1 MADVKREQELAER
14 RKNEP
19 QLATNQD
26 HLVRKIFS
34 KFRRTPHP
42 AGAKDQPAK
51 EASAQSDVEKGDS
64 AAAGDHERGKLPAK
78 LTLCE
83 DSRALSLVPSPS
95 PSPSPSS
102 GPPSARGKASK
113 WGRLLGS
120 SSVDS
125 ASDTSTKVAVSRSLS
140 ARESLRESVVQG
152 RQGSSSSSN
161 GGGGGQGNKVFPKA
175 TKLAASPASSL
186 ARQDTID
193 EGGEGDAISP
203 IVVPQGRLTEHRL
216 SVDRAIS
223 LSSDFG
229 HRGSI
234 DRNLSLERERQIEMA
249 CSRATMI
256 DTYDTGLRELPSTLA
271 ERDLVA
277 TVMDMKVDMRLE
289 MQRMNQRISKIE
301 DMLGDLVKRL
311 SCDLNTSTVSTPCT
325 GPPAAAEELSSTLSI
340 TVVGPP
346 PSPPPPP
353 PPPPTTPPIL
363 IESPLTE
370 SGQGSL
376 GTAAPGSGGLSS
388 SGGGTSG
395 STSGSVASGSGASSG
410 GGGSGGG
417 GNGLGPLMMKKRRS
431 KSRKAP
437 PPPPGRPIPEQERL
451 LDPADAQQTGSGT
464 RKREF
469 L

>member
-19 QLATNQD
+19 QMATNQD

-34 KFRRTPHP
+34 KFRRAPHP
-42 AGAKDQPAK
+42 QGSKDQPTK
-51 EASAQSDVEKGDS
+51 ESIVQQSDLEKGDS
-64 AAAGDHERGKLPAK
+64 TSPGPATGGEHDRGKLPAK

-83 DSRALSLVPSPS
+83 DARALSAAPSPS

-140 ARESLRESVVQG
+140 ARESLRESVAQG
-152 RQGSSSSSN
+152 RQGSSS
-161 GGGGGQGNKVFPKA
+161 GGNGGQGNKVFPKT
-175 TKLAASPASSL
+175 TKLQSSPASSL

-193 EGGEGDAISP
+193 EGGEGDGVISP
-203 IVVPQGRLTEHRL
+203 IPVPQGRLTEHRL
-216 SVDRAIS
+216 SIDRAAS
-223 LSSDFG
+223 LSSEINA
-229 HRGSI
+229 RGSV
-234 DRNLSLERERQIEMA
+234 DRSLSLERERQIEMA

-256 DTYDTGLRELPSTLA
+256 DTYDTGLREQPSTLA

-301 DMLGDLVKRL
+301 DMLGDLCKRL
-311 SCDLNTSTVSTPCT
+311 SSDLNTSTVSTP
-325 GPPAAAEELSSTLSI
+325 GAVAPQPPIGEMSSTFSI

-346 PSPPPPP
+346 LPAPPTSPPV
-353 PPPPTTPPIL
+353 L
-363 IESPLTE
+363 ESPVTE
-370 SGQGSL
+370 SAGLAGSSSDAL
-376 GTAAPGSGGLSS
+376 GCAAGSGMSS
-388 SGGGTSG
+388 SGGGTG
-395 STSGSVASGSGASSG
+395 STSGS
-410 GGGSGGG
+410 G
-417 GNGLGPLMMKKRRS
+417 GNGLAPMMMKKRRS

-437 PPPPGRPIPEQERL
+437 PPPPARLLPEQERL
-451 LDPADAQQTGSGT
+451 LDPSDAQQTGTGP

>member
-1 MADVKREQELAER
+1 MSGVSLRWWQSRWLSNCFPYSRKVADVKREQELAER

-19 QLATNQD
+19 QMATNQD

-34 KFRRTPHP
+34 KFRRAPHP
-42 AGAKDQPAK
+42 HTQGSKDTPSSRDVATH
-51 EASAQSDVEKGDS
+51 SDVEKGD
-64 AAAGDHERGKLPAK
+64 AGAGDHDRGKLPAK
-78 LTLCE
+78 LTLSE
-83 DSRALSLVPSPS
+83 DMRTLSAAQSPS

-140 ARESLRESVVQG
+140 ARESLRESVAQG
-152 RQGSSSSSN
+152 RQGSVSGGSN
-161 GGGGGQGNKVFPKA
+161 GGQGNKVFPKA
-175 TKLAASPASSL
+175 TKLAPSPATSL

-193 EGGEGDAISP
+193 EGGEGDSVSP
-203 IVVPQGRLTEHRL
+203 IPVPQGRLAEHRL
-216 SVDRAIS
+216 SIDRAAS
-223 LSSDFG
+223 LSLD
-229 HRGSI
+229 RGSSE
-234 DRNLSLERERQIEMA
+234 RNLSLERERQIEMA

-256 DTYDTGLRELPSTLA
+256 DTYDTGLREQPSTLA

-311 SCDLNTSTVSTPCT
+311 SGDINTSTVSTPGT
-325 GPPAAAEELSSTLSI
+325 VVHQPPTEELSSTFS
-340 TVVGPP
+340 VAAA
-346 PSPPPPP
+346 SPPVQPSTSSVSVS
-353 PPPPTTPPIL
+353 TTPVL
-363 IESPLTE
+363 VESPVTE
-370 SGQGSL
+370 SAAGSL
-376 GTAAPGSGGLSS
+376 GTS
-388 SGGGTSG
+388 TTG
-395 STSGSVASGSGASSG
+395 STSGST
-410 GGGSGGG
+410 SGGG
-417 GNGLGPLMMKKRRS
+417 GNGLAPLMMKKRRS

-437 PPPPGRPIPEQERL
+437 PPPPGRSLPEQERL
-451 LDPADAQQTGSGT
+451 LDPSDAQQTGSGSK
-464 RKREF
+464 KRDF

>member
-1 MADVKREQELAER
+1 MCSGVNINAFPDHCRKVADVKREQELAER

-19 QLATNQD
+19 QLAQNQD

-34 KFRRTPHP
+34 KFRRVPHP
-42 AGAKDQPAK
+42 QGSKDIPGK
-51 EASAQSDVEKGDS
+51 ESTTHSDVEKGDS
-64 AAAGDHERGKLPAK
+64 TSVDHDRGKLPAK
-78 LTLCE
+78 LTLTE
-83 DSRALSLVPSPS
+83 DMRSLSAAPSPS

-102 GPPSARGKASK
+102 GPPSARGKPSK

-140 ARESLRESVVQG
+140 ARESLRESVAQG
-152 RQGSSSSSN
+152 RQNSVS
-161 GGGGGQGNKVFPKA
+161 GGGGGPGNKVFPKT
-175 TKLAASPASSL
+175 TKLAPSPATSL

-193 EGGEGDAISP
+193 EGGEGESLSP
-203 IVVPQGRLTEHRL
+203 IPVPQPREHRL
-216 SVDRAIS
+216 SIDRTGS
-223 LSSDFG
+223 G
-229 HRGSI
+229 ERGSA
-234 DRNLSLERERQIEMA
+234 DRSLSLERERQIEMA

-256 DTYDTGLRELPSTLA
+256 DTYDTGLREQPSTLA

-311 SCDLNTSTVSTPCT
+311 STDVNTSSVSTPGT
-325 GPPAAAEELSSTLSI
+325 VAPHPQIEELSSTFAL
-340 TVVGPP
+340 TVVGPQAI
-346 PSPPPPP
+346 PSVS
-353 PPPPTTPPIL
+353 TTPVM
-363 IESPLTE
+363 IESPVTE
-370 SGQGSL
+370 SAPGSL
-376 GTAAPGSGGLSS
+376 GTSTTGS
-388 SGGGTSG
+388 TSG
-395 STSGSVASGSGASSG
+395 STSGGGA
-410 GGGSGGG
+410 GG
-417 GNGLGPLMMKKRRS
+417 GNGLAPMMMKKRRS

-437 PPPPGRPIPEQERL
+437 PPPPGRSLPEEERL
-451 LDPADAQQTGSGT
+451 LDPGDAQQSGSGS

>member
-19 QLATNQD
+19 QMATNQD

-34 KFRRTPHP
+34 KFRRAPHP
-42 AGAKDQPAK
+42 QCSKDQPTK
-51 EASAQSDVEKGDS
+51 ESLAQQSDLEKGDS
-64 AAAGDHERGKLPAK
+64 TSPGPATGGEHDRGKLPAK

-83 DSRALSLVPSPS
+83 DARVLSAAPSPS

-102 GPPSARGKASK
+102 GPPSGRGKASK

-140 ARESLRESVVQG
+140 ARESLRESVAQG
-152 RQGSSSSSN
+152 RQGGSS
-161 GGGGGQGNKVFPKA
+161 GGNGGQGNKVFPKT
-175 TKLAASPASSL
+175 TKLQSSPASSL

-193 EGGEGDAISP
+193 EGGEREGDGVISP
-203 IVVPQGRLTEHRL
+203 IPVPQGRLSEHRL
-216 SVDRAIS
+216 SIDRAAS
-223 LSSDFG
+223 LSSESNA
-229 HRGSI
+229 RGSV

-249 CSRATMI
+249 CSRATTI
-256 DTYDTGLRELPSTLA
+256 DTYDTGLREQPSTLA

-301 DMLGDLVKRL
+301 DMLGDLCKRL
-311 SCDLNTSTVSTPCT
+311 SSDLNTSTVSTPGT
-325 GPPAAAEELSSTLSI
+325 VAPPQAIGELSSTFSI

-346 PSPPPPP
+346 PPAPPTSPPV
-353 PPPPTTPPIL
+353 L
-363 IESPLTE
+363 ESPLTE
-370 SGQGSL
+370 SAAGSEVL
-376 GTAAPGSGGLSS
+376 AGGSGDVLGCAASSGMSS
-388 SGGGTSG
+388 SGGTG
-395 STSGSVASGSGASSG
+395 STSGS
-410 GGGSGGG
+410 G
-417 GNGLGPLMMKKRRS
+417 GNGLAPMMMKKRRS

-437 PPPPGRPIPEQERL
+437 PPPPARLFPEQERL
-451 LDPADAQQTGSGT
+451 LDPSDAQQTGSGP
-464 RKREF
+464 RKKEF

>member
-1 MADVKREQELAER
+1 MKREQELAER

-34 KFRRTPHP
+34 KFRRAPHP
-42 AGAKDQPAK
+42 QGSKDIPGKDTAT
-51 EASAQSDVEKGDS
+51 QSDVEKGD
-64 AAAGDHERGKLPAK
+64 AGSVDHERGKLPAK
-78 LTLCE
+78 LTLNE
-83 DSRALSLVPSPS
+83 DMRTLSAAPSPS

-125 ASDTSTKVAVSRSLS
+125 ASDTSTKVGAVSRSLS
-140 ARESLRESVVQG
+140 ARESLRESVSQA
-152 RQGSSSSSN
+152 RQGSTSSSSA
-161 GGGGGQGNKVFPKA
+161 GQGNKVFPKTA
-175 TKLAASPASSL
+175 KLTASPATSL

-193 EGGEGDAISP
+193 EGGEGDSVSP
-203 IVVPQGRLTEHRL
+203 IPVPQGREHRL
-216 SVDRAIS
+216 SIDRTAS
-223 LSSDFG
+223 GERLSV
-229 HRGSI
+229 

-256 DTYDTGLRELPSTLA
+256 DTYDTGLREQPSTLA

-301 DMLGDLVKRL
+301 DMLGELVKRL
-311 SCDLNTSTVSTPCT
+311 STDLNTSTVSTPGT
-325 GPPAAAEELSSTLSI
+325 IAPPPPQIEELSSTFSL

-346 PSPPPPP
+346 PPAPIVSSVS
-353 PPPPTTPPIL
+353 TTPVL
-363 IESPLTE
+363 VESPVTE
-370 SGQGSL
+370 SGAGSL
-376 GTAAPGSGGLSS
+376 GTSTA
-388 SGGGTSG
+388 G
-395 STSGSVASGSGASSG
+395 STSGSNSGG
-410 GGGSGGG
+410 GGGSGSG
-417 GNGLGPLMMKKRRS
+417 GNGLAPLVLKKRRS

-437 PPPPGRPIPEQERL
+437 PPPPGRTLPEQERL
-451 LDPADAQQTGSGT
+451 LDPTDPTQQPSGSGP

>member
-1 MADVKREQELAER
+1 MADVKRELELAER

-19 QLATNQD
+19 QMGTNQD

-34 KFRRTPHP
+34 KFRRAPHP
-42 AGAKDQPAK
+42 HAQGSKDTPCK
-51 EASAQSDVEKGDS
+51 EVVALSDVEKGDGS
-64 AAAGDHERGKLPAK
+64 SGDQERGKLPAK
-78 LTLCE
+78 LTLTE
-83 DSRALSLVPSPS
+83 DMRTLSAAPSPS

-140 ARESLRESVVQG
+140 ARESLRESVSQG
-152 RQGSSSSSN
+152 RQGSTTSSN
-161 GGGGGQGNKVFPKA
+161 GGQGNKVFPKS
-175 TKLAASPASSL
+175 TKLTASPASSL

-193 EGGEGDAISP
+193 EGGEGDSVSP
-203 IVVPQGRLTEHRL
+203 IPVPQGRMTEHRL
-216 SVDRAIS
+216 SIDRAASIS
-223 LSSDFG
+223 SEVGSTT
-229 HRGSI
+229 RGSV

-249 CSRATMI
+249 SARATMG
-256 DTYDTGLRELPSTLA
+256 DTYDTGLREQPSTLA

-289 MQRMNQRISKIE
+289 MQRMNHRISKIE

-311 SCDLNTSTVSTPCT
+311 SSDINTSTVSTPGT
-325 GPPAAAEELSSTLSI
+325 IAPQPAIEDLSSTYAVP
-340 TVVGPP
+340 VVVVA
-346 PSPPPPP
+346 STS
-353 PPPPTTPPIL
+353 TTPVL
-363 IESPLTE
+363 VESPVGE
-370 SGQGSL
+370 S
-376 GTAAPGSGGLSS
+376 TPGSI
-388 SGGGTSG
+388 GTSTAG
-395 STSGSVASGSGASSG
+395 STSGST
-410 GGGSGGG
+410 SGGG
-417 GNGLGPLMMKKRRS
+417 GNGLAPMMMKKRRS

-437 PPPPGRPIPEQERL
+437 PPPPGQAALPEQERL
-451 LDPADAQQTGSGT
+451 LDPSDAQQTGSGS

>member
-1 MADVKREQELAER
+1 MRPCRKVADVKREQELAER

-19 QLATNQD
+19 QMATNQD

-34 KFRRTPHP
+34 KFRRAPHP
-42 AGAKDQPAK
+42 QGSKDIPTKEPA
-51 EASAQSDVEKGDS
+51 AQSDVEKGD
-64 AAAGDHERGKLPAK
+64 AGGVADHERGKLPAK
-78 LTLCE
+78 LTLTE
-83 DSRALSLVPSPS
+83 DMRTLSAAPSPS

-140 ARESLRESVVQG
+140 ARESLRESVSQG
-152 RQGSSSSSN
+152 RQASTSSSS
-161 GGGGGQGNKVFPKA
+161 GGAGNKVFPKA
-175 TKLAASPASSL
+175 TKLTTSPATSL

-193 EGGEGDAISP
+193 EGGEGDSVSP
-203 IVVPQGRLTEHRL
+203 IPVPQSRDHRL
-216 SVDRAIS
+216 SIDR
-223 LSSDFG
+223 
-229 HRGSI
+229 RGSV

-249 CSRATMI
+249 CSRATII
-256 DTYDTGLRELPSTLA
+256 DTYDTGLREQPSTLA
-271 ERDLVA
+271 ERDLIA

-301 DMLGDLVKRL
+301 DMLGELVKRL
-311 SCDLNTSTVSTPCT
+311 STDANTSTVSTPGT
-325 GPPAAAEELSSTLSI
+325 MAPPPPIEELSSTFSI

-346 PSPPPPP
+346 GLA
-353 PPPPTTPPIL
+353 TTPSVCTTPIM
-363 IESPLTE
+363 IESPVTE
-370 SGQGSL
+370 SAPVSVGTSTAGS
-376 GTAAPGSGGLSS
+376 
-388 SGGGTSG
+388 TSG
-395 STSGSVASGSGASSG
+395 STSGG
-410 GGGSGGG
+410 GGG
-417 GNGLGPLMMKKRRS
+417 GNGLAPLVLKKRRS

-437 PPPPGRPIPEQERL
+437 PPPPARTLPEQERL
-451 LDPADAQQTGSGT
+451 LEPSDAQQTGSGP